1 MVLPLYTLGQCT
13 ASDDFAIHFCFQAV
27 SKAGENNS
35 HADRGPPTPGQGHI
49 PLFCTLFRNT
59 LPTPVPGRR
68 SGLSSHSSAIPLVPL
83 KLLQLHQRVPRPEH
97 HHENMDMADFA
108 SCPVVLAGLKA
119 PSWGGKWVL
128 IDLTLL
134 QGASRGGDEIGGWGG
149 GRSWS
154 ESPPLIQLPCCFL
167 FSFSSGPGVVAF
179 LLPSPL
185 GWEGLR
191 LWSV

>member
-1 MVLPLYTLGQCT
+1 M
-13 ASDDFAIHFCFQAV
+13 
-27 SKAGENNS
+27 E
-35 HADRGPPTPGQGHI
+35 
-49 PLFCTLFRNT
+49 
-59 LPTPVPGRR
+59 
-68 SGLSSHSSAIPLVPL
+68 
-83 KLLQLHQRVPRPEH
+83 VPRPEH